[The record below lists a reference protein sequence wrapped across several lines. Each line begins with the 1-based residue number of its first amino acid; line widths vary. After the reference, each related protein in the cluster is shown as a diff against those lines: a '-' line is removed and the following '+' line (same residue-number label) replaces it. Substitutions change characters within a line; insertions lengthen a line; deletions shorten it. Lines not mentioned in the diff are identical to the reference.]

1 MVEPS
6 LASLSKRETYEQAIT
21 KNVFHG
27 RYDADSVIVTLSIA
41 LALYNS
47 IEMVLLIST
56 TFKKWKGLYFWSLT
70 LGNYAVTAYAMGML
84 LSYFELCVH
93 WLHSIILD
101 AGWLAMITCQ
111 SLVLY
116 SRLNLIFDNP
126 RLIAAVK
133 WMIVFTSIFVLVPV
147 VTLDFGSTYSS
158 DPGFTA
164 GYFYIEKIQ
173 LILITLQELIISFLY
188 VYKTIRLLHVIM
200 RTNTRS
206 MIWQLLFLNII
217 IISMDV
223 AIVALQFLHL
233 QLYQEV
239 IKGFVYSVKL
249 KLEIHILSKLV
260 DLVGDNQHS
269 ADRRMTLDVIDS
281 NAIEGQAREEVRREM
296 DLFNNQNSLGSWYG
310 TGDEKNMA
318 MTETRD
324 EHQLNQNATARRR
337 RSVSGARQSS
347 EVDDEISQVISNQS
361 ESPARIRGRESDLL
375 YADMLRSMTRDSGG

>member
-6 LASLSKRETYEQAIT
+6 LTSWSKRETYAEAIT
-21 KNVFHG
+21 KPVFHG
-27 RYDADSVIVTLSIA
+27 RYDVDSVIVTLSIA

-56 TFKKWKGLYFWSLT
+56 TFKRWKGLYFWSLT
-70 LGNYAVTAYAMGML
+70 LCNFAVAAYALGML
-84 LSYFELCVH
+84 LSYFQLCVH
-93 WLHSIILD
+93 WLNKTILD
-101 AGWLAMITCQ
+101 IGWLAMITCQ
-111 SLVLY
+111 ALVLY
-116 SRLNLIFDNP
+116 SRLNLIFDNS

-158 DPGFTA
+158 DQGFTA
-164 GYFYIEKIQ
+164 GYYYIEKIQ
-173 LILITLQELIISFLY
+173 LTIITLQELIISFLY
-188 VYKTIRLLHVIM
+188 VYKTVRLLHVIS

-223 AIVALQFLHL
+223 AIVSLEYLHF

-260 DLVGDNQHS
+260 DLVGDNHS
-269 ADRRMTLDVIDS
+269 TQRCMTLDVIDS

-296 DLFNNQNSLGSWYG
+296 GLFNNQNSLGSWYG
-310 TGDEKNMA
+310 AGDEKDLAMA
-318 MTETRD
+318 ETHD
-324 EHQLNQNATARRR
+324 KHQLNQDAPARKR
-337 RSVSGARQSS
+337 RSVSGPRSSS
-347 EVDDEISQVISNQS
+347 EADDEISRVVSNQS
-361 ESPARIRGRESDLL
+361 GSTARIRDRESDLL
-375 YADMLRSMTRDSGG
+375 YADMLRSITRD